1 MPWLATSIVCCPLF
15 LPPSQLPLEH
25 SKRLVCWLIT
35 ILACWIQLWTPSTQ
49 SSRPS
54 TKPNR
59 WRTSTTFVTPFA
71 LLWLTPKVKNSFLVV
86 ASPRR
91 QQGAFASRQPW
102 GDFDPTAL
110 QRWKNTPLKDWE
122 NWLTSLEALKP
133 SVVAIT
139 GSLFRMV
146 VHYSG
151 RRQDERTHPQIH
163 HGYFAVDAIPFG
175 RHDAVSC
182 CRMSGRTLPPFIR
195 RRIGSPRQRVPH
207 PRQSV
212 PGLDLASLQK
222 HRLFCHPEGRS
233 RANVHGGMTR
243 QVASRAV
250 ELSDDRPD
258 PDRTARPYHSG
269 NSIRTIGFL
278 FKQLES
284 SSHSGGPVS
293 FLTPLTQPFA
303 KTLNHASNEVKQLV
317 AQTSHYLGRHIDTA
331 LPSDFL
337 KVLLPQLVNGTK
349 EKNTAVRSAC
359 EAALFTILRL
369 RHNDETQLTA
379 STSSTGARAVRSPK
393 SYPKSCERWLVSPK
407 RRKKSW
413 TRLDPCV

>member
-1 MPWLATSIVCCPLF
+1 
-15 LPPSQLPLEH
+15 
-25 SKRLVCWLIT
+25 
-35 ILACWIQLWTPSTQ
+35 
-49 SSRPS
+49 
-54 TKPNR
+54 
-59 WRTSTTFVTPFA
+59 
-71 LLWLTPKVKNSFLVV
+71 
-86 ASPRR
+86 
-91 QQGAFASRQPW
+91 
-102 GDFDPTAL
+102 
-110 QRWKNTPLKDWE
+110 
-122 NWLTSLEALKP
+122 
-133 SVVAIT
+133 
-139 GSLFRMV
+139 MV

-284 SSHSGGPVS
+284 SSHTGGLVS
-293 FLTPLTQPFA
+293 FLPPLTQPFA
-303 KTLNHASNEVKQLV
+303 KTL
-317 AQTSHYLGRHIDTA
+317 DTA

-337 KVLLPQLVNGTK
+337 KVRLPQLVNGTK